1 MSSDALDHDKTLSL
15 EKQFRFQWEPAQ
27 ESYVLLYPEGLVK
40 LPGSSGEIMKMIDG
54 TKSTNQIISAL
65 EEKFPGV
72 DLKKDVVTFI
82 EHAYGKGW
90 FSAN

>member
-1 MSSDALDHDKTLSL
+1 
-15 EKQFRFQWEPAQ
+15 
-27 ESYVLLYPEGLVK
+27 
-40 LPGSSGEIMKMIDG
+40 MIDG